1 MLGFEGQRN
10 IVRSK
15 KVVPRRSGM
24 EIGRCGGLTVWLAL
38 DFGQDLPVFY
48 SVEVRAADLR
58 LLWEANV
65 GVDEEEARIRA
76 RGIHSLL
83 YTAGE
88 HWSRE
93 VQKLDLVQRGR

>member
-1 MLGFEGQRN
+1 MG
-10 IVRSK
+10 SK
-15 KVVPRRSGM
+15 RQAPRRSGT
-24 EIGRCGGLTVWLAL
+24 EIGRCGGLTVWLAR

-48 SVEVRAADLR
+48 SVEVRATDLR

-65 GVDEEEARIRA
+65 GIDEEEARIRA

-88 HWSRE
+88 HWTTE
-93 VQKLDLVQRGR
+93 VQKLELVKRAG